1 MMRNLVSLWRILV
14 NIWSHSLLELLLLRM
29 RWRMLIRW
37 WEDAVG
43 DLLVL
48 LIRII
53 AIELVHQTYTGPR
66 PGVEMEV
73 SVLVLVEG
81 GGRDMMVTSGIVE
94 IVSRLVEIVVQVVAG
109 CWTRLGPGLTR
120 PDLIHHQGTFSHF
133 LSISFLRPEV
143 VRTKFF
149 TDTRLGTL
157 GLGFDRLLMFD
168 GTRTRWILDG
178 MRSLILQEVRAVRSG
193 DLLSLGWN

>member
-1 MMRNLVSLWRILV
+1 MSVALAGDDVETEEDLPMFDDSFHFRVKNLSDSNV
-14 NIWSHSLLELLLLRM
+14 
-29 RWRMLIRW
+29 
-37 WEDAVG
+37 
-43 DLLVL
+43 
-48 LIRII
+48 
-53 AIELVHQTYTGPR
+53 
-66 PGVEMEV
+66 PGNYQEMEV